1 MRKNEISDDSEED
14 FEDSVSKQEKNIF
27 KYQFVLN
34 YMSKPNIKE
43 KFQYILRLFEL
54 NSSWEDVIK
63 KMLIP
68 CLESKLKKVTSAS
81 QRKKCTQAEAR
92 AKYKLLEK
100 PQEPQK
106 MTFETKNM
114 EHREEA

>member
-1 MRKNEISDDSEED
+1 MRKNEISDDSDED

-68 CLESKLKKVTSAS
+68 CLESKLKKVNI
-81 QRKKCTQAEAR
+81 KDGG
-92 AKYKLLEK
+92 
-100 PQEPQK
+100 K
-106 MTFETKNM
+106 MVVETKQV
-114 EHREEA
+114 ER